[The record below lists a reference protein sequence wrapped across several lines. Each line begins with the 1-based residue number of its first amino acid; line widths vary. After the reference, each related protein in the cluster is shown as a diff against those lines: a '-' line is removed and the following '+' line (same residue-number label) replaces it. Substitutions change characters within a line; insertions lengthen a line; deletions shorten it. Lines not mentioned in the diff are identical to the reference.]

1 MVGYAFLVILM
12 QLCEL
17 IPHAL
22 ATNLIWTINVQQ
34 DLDGLW
40 MNIEI
45 SECVDGGKCAL
56 GHHEDIHTPIHHTLI
71 NKYTRLFNRVQLE
84 LPASALSISIELTIL
99 E

>member
-1 MVGYAFLVILM
+1 MVGYAYLVILI
-12 QLCEL
+12 QLCKL

-56 GHHEDIHTPIHHTLI
+56 GRHERHTHTNTPYL
-71 NKYTRLFNRVQLE
+71 NK
-84 LPASALSISIELTIL
+84 
-99 E
+99 